1 MSNNTTNN
9 FATGADPNNFVGV
22 DTNGDGIIE
31 QFVYDPN
38 QDGSPEVRISSDT
51 GFVPTQ
57 TSYDPSFGT
66 TPAYQPEEGIAHTA
80 HSPSFG
86 TTPAYQPEEGI
97 SHTAHSPSFGTTPAY
112 QPEEG
117 FAHTAHSPSFGA
129 SDAAA
134 YDSDFVATP
143 EVPAPNFG
151 YEIDLGDSYA
161 IDANSD
167 PIDEIGIDLDAPILL
182 KIDDL
187 ASDVGS
193 IYGDLGVDLP
203 DDFNAYGMDYTDNG
217 IIDTVAVDLGG
228 DGTVDGVGMDL
239 TEDGLFDVLGID
251 TDVDGVPDTFVVDYD
266 NNGTLDDIFTLDDFS
281 I

>member
-9 FATGADPNNFVGV
+9 FAPGADPNNFVGV

-31 QFVYDPN
+31 QFVYDPD

-51 GFVPTQ
+51 GFVPVQPTH
-57 TSYDPSFGT
+57 DPSFGAT
-66 TPAYQPEEGIAHTA
+66 KAFLPENDHASDF
-80 HSPSFG
+80 SPSFG
-86 TTPAYQPEEGI
+86 ATKAFHPENGHA
-97 SHTAHSPSFGTTPAY
+97 SNFSPSFGSTPAY

-161 IDANSD
+161 IDANSH
-167 PIDEIGIDLDAPILL
+167 PIDEIDIDLDAPILL

-187 ASDVGS
+187 ASDINS
-193 IYGDLGVDLP
+193 TYGDLGVDLP

-217 IIDTVAVDLGG
+217 IVDTVAVDLGG
-228 DGTVDGVGMDL
+228 DGTIDGVGMDI

-251 TDVDGVPDTFVVDYD
+251 TDIDGVPDTFMADYD
-266 NNGTLDDIFTLDDFS
+266 NNGTMDDVFTLDDFS